1 MNKHSELAEEA
12 AKHAEVARYAQVV
25 PSPARQRVAISRR
38 DLAGVLGACRL
49 GAERGRS
56 GGGRRGSPVFVSSL
70 GVQFFRWIFERQV
83 VCETVVYPIGSDE
96 VNTYLRIVVF
106 LILYSY
112 TLYNGTG
119 MVRV

>member
-1 MNKHSELAEEA
+1 
-12 AKHAEVARYAQVV
+12 
-25 PSPARQRVAISRR
+25 
-38 DLAGVLGACRL
+38 
-49 GAERGRS
+49 
-56 GGGRRGSPVFVSSL
+56 VFVSSL